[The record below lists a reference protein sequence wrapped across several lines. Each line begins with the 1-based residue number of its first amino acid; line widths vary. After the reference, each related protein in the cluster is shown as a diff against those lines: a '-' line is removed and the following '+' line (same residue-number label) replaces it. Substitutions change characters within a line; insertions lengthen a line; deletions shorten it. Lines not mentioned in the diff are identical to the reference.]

1 MMRDETMQ
9 HKLFHFH
16 TAFGHP
22 VNADYPYENVEEQVE
37 NAMVNMVDKNF
48 DIESLIEY
56 DEQVENT
63 EAQQKAEDLLSLRKS
78 LITEEYKE
86 VMDAIDNKG
95 PEEILKELCDLVYVC
110 IGFATTYG
118 WSFDVAFNRV
128 HISNMSK
135 LDANGK
141 PILREDGKVLK
152 SERYKEPTME
162 GLTGKLSEHFDWQ

>member
-37 NAMVNMVDKNF
+37 NAMVNMIDKNF

-86 VMDAIDNKG
+86 VMDAIDKSCVIWCTYALG
-95 PEEILKELCDLVYVC
+95 SLLLTGGALTWLL
-110 IGFATTYG
+110 IGY
-118 WSFDVAFNRV
+118 
-128 HISNMSK
+128 ISQICLSSMQMVSQF
-135 LDANGK
+135 
-141 PILREDGKVLK
+141 
-152 SERYKEPTME
+152 SERM
-162 GLTGKLSEHFDWQ
+162 GKFLSRSDTKSRRWKD